1 MTTRK
6 FLLTALDIE
15 QMPGERKVH
24 FLNPGAT
31 RFNKSLGDAVGLR
44 NLGIHR
50 IEMEPGQ
57 ESTEH
62 HLHHYEEEAVYVLSG
77 AGTLF
82 LGEDSYPIGPGDFVG
97 FPCRTVPHSIRNDGT
112 ELLVCLVIGQRLDQ
126 DVVDY
131 PRLQKRLYRNSGEWN
146 LVDRT
151 EIQVL
156 RKCNQ
161 ESVAA
166 HLEQQG
172 SAYSE
177 AMANVALN
185 RRTSDNK
192 DPVG

>member
-1 MTTRK
+1 MW
-6 FLLTALDIE
+6 
-15 QMPGERKVH
+15 G
-24 FLNPGAT
+24 G
-31 RFNKSLGDAVGLR
+31 
-44 NLGIHR
+44 
-50 IEMEPGQ
+50 
-57 ESTEH
+57 
-62 HLHHYEEEAVYVLSG
+62 
-77 AGTLF
+77 
-82 LGEDSYPIGPGDFVG
+82 
-97 FPCRTVPHSIRNDGT
+97 RTVTKVPEAKVIRRKDLIPFDWRHFTITDGT
-112 ELLVCLVIGQRLDQ
+112 EVLVCLVIGQRLDQ

-172 SAYSE
+172 NAYSE
-177 AMANVALN
+177 AVANVSLS

-192 DPVG
+192 DPAG